1 MFGGLRFDQYAFN
14 EHSWK
19 TFGIRQNIV
28 MCLIVFEGVNFDQYA
43 SNFDEHARKT
53 INN

>member
-1 MFGGLRFDQYAFN
+1 MFGGLRFDKYASPFN

-28 MCLIVFEGVNFDQYA
+28 MCLIVFGGVNFDQYA
-43 SNFDEHARKT
+43 STMNMQGKQ
-53 INN
+53 